1 MSNGNKPIVINAQT
15 NSTDFGKMYQKYG
28 KKVYNYLWY
37 RVGYNTAV
45 AEDLMQETF
54 LRAYEHLPRFKFRG
68 FSYLTYLITIARNL
82 LANHFRRPTVA
93 ALEEAGFLAID
104 MADNVERKLAIDRLW
119 REISRLSITEQRI
132 LQLRY
137 REDLSIRQIA
147 RHMKRSENA
156 VKLSLSRSR
165 QKVRRR
171 INELEQQANIW
182 AIPALSPA
190 GRAA

>member
-1 MSNGNKPIVINAQT
+1 MTSGTRPMVINAQT
-15 NSTDFGKMYQKYG
+15 NSDDFGRMYQKYG

-93 ALEEAGFLAID
+93 SLEEAGFLATD
-104 MADNVERKLAIDRLW
+104 MAVTVERKLAIERLW
-119 REISRLSITEQRI
+119 KEIAKLSTNEQRI

-137 REDLSIRQIA
+137 REDLSIREIA
-147 RHMKRSENA
+147 HKMKKSDNA
-156 VKLSLSRSR
+156 IKLSLSRSR
-165 QKVRRR
+165 KKVRSQ
-171 INELEQQANIW
+171 INIADQQLSIW
-182 AIPALSPA
+182 AIPDLATASMA
-190 GRAA
+190 V